1 MTTEEFLKILNK
13 ENQDLKDLLLS
24 IDCGEIQVS
33 TLPMNQEF
41 YATKKASI
49 EALIWILEVEQ
60 RILSSASN
68 RNTEA

>member
-1 MTTEEFLKILNK
+1 MATEELLKILNE
-13 ENQDLKDLLLS
+13 ENQGLKDLLLS
-24 IDCGEIQVS
+24 IDCGEISAS

-41 YATKKASI
+41 YATKKARI